1 MVPCIPKGATE
12 KFEAP
17 VIIDIAEKEMNMMLH
32 DSNPSNK
39 RIEGKPKAER
49 TMATKGIAVIDMP
62 LAINHNNLVDLPEGG
77 NGDMVI
83 CLGDIQLPED
93 EWLAGK
99 LTTQLTKKG
108 TEEGHAIEDSTFDHI
123 RVYHGIK
130 RVGSGTEVIDESK
143 FFRVG
148 FGNNVNRHGVHAWE
162 EISTESWGV
171 VI

>member
-1 MVPCIPKGATE
+1 MVPRIPKGVTE
-12 KFEAP
+12 KFKAP
-17 VIIDIAEKEMNMMLH
+17 IIIDVAEKKMNMALR
-32 DSNPSNK
+32 DSNPSDE
-39 RIEGKPKAER
+39 RIEGKPKVER
-49 TMATKGIAVIDMP
+49 TTAAKGIAAIDVP
-62 LAINHNNLVDLPEGG
+62 LAINCDNLADLPEGG

-83 CLGDIQLPED
+83 RLGDVQLPED

-99 LTTQLTKKG
+99 LTTQLMKKG
-108 TEEGHAIEDSTFDHI
+108 TEEGHAIEDSTFDRI
-123 RVYHGIK
+123 RAYHGIK